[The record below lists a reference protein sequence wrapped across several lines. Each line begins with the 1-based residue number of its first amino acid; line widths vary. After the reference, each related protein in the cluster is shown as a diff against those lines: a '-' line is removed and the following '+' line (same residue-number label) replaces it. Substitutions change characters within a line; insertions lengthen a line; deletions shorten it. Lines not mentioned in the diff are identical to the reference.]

1 MKVLYAQPE
10 IVRFEWE
17 LEVSIKNLIDL
28 GVKDIIILFA
38 SFDPS
43 ISNRLQEKYPS
54 ITIHRH
60 EDLRTNKAYIPSIRP
75 YLWWKFLEAN
85 PEMENEDF
93 LYIDSDVIFREIPNI
108 DKTDDSEWIGSDCS
122 GYLSLPYIEGCKNG
136 KNIAKRMMEIIGIDR
151 KQVEDI
157 SDASIGAQVYVKR
170 PKAAYWKKVYYDCV
184 KMYDYFVLQD
194 TNLQIWTA
202 EMWSQIWNMPLFGY
216 KPVVSKE
223 FEFAWATDPIENW
236 EKCKIYHNAGVTED
250 REDLFFKGKYVHETP
265 FNDDLSFV
273 NKDFCSYKYVE
284 AIKKVL

>member
-28 GVKDIIILFA
+28 GIKDIVILFT

-54 ITIHRH
+54 VVIYRY
-60 EDLRTNKAYIPSIRP
+60 EDLRSNKTYIPSVRP

-85 PEMENEDF
+85 PEMENENF
-93 LYIDSDVIFREIPNI
+93 LYIDSDVIFREIPKI
-108 DKTDDSEWIGSDCS
+108 DESDDNNWIGSNCS
-122 GYLSLPYIEGCKNG
+122 GYLSLAYIESCKNG

-151 KQVEDI
+151 KQVESI
-157 SDASIGAQVYVKR
+157 SEASIGAQVYVKR
-170 PKAAYWKKVYYDCV
+170 PKAAYWKKVYEDCV
-184 KMYDYFVLQD
+184 KMYEYFILQD

-202 EMWSQIWNMPLFGY
+202 EMWSQVWNMPLFGY
-216 KPVVSKE
+216 NPIVSKE
-223 FEFAWATDPIENW
+223 FEFSWATDPIENW

-250 REDLFFKGKYVHETP
+250 RKDLFFKGKYTDRAP
-265 FNDDLSFV
+265 FNDDLTFV
-273 NKDFCSYKYVE
+273 NKEFCSYKYVE